1 MGSNASVPNSTQPAT
16 ANARHH
22 VLNTDGF
29 SHPRENAAT
38 LLTTSFAIAA
48 GICAVVSSLHILAS
62 WAGIA
67 GLATAAYAQMISA
80 TTAERVVNVC
90 AATICGL
97 GLLFGL
103 AHGGLY

>member
-1 MGSNASVPNSTQPAT
+1 MGSNAPVPKSTRAAGST
-16 ANARHH
+16 RHH
-22 VLNTDGF
+22 LLNTDGF

-48 GICAVVSSLHILAS
+48 GICAMIPSLHLLAS
-62 WAGIA
+62 LAGIA
-67 GLATAAYAQMISA
+67 GLATGGYAQMISA

-90 AATICGL
+90 AMTVSGI

-103 AHGGLY
+103 AHGGL